1 MPRRR
6 RWISLRGQSAGAALV
21 SLEDIDLE
29 NSDLPAEPNGAEEN
43 CDRGDHLVI
52 LEIVKVF

>member
-1 MPRRR
+1 
-6 RWISLRGQSAGAALV
+6 LV